1 MEALLHVED
10 LSISYEESAYPAV
23 RDFNLDIAPGEIVAI
38 VGESGSGKTSVI
50 RAILG
55 CLPGSG
61 RVTSGEILFDGRPLL
76 SNTPEEWRNL
86 RGTEIAMIFQDAGA
100 MLNPI
105 RRIGGQYV
113 EYIRTHEDISKADAY
128 NMAVATLKKMSLPD
142 AERIMESYPFELS
155 GGMSQ
160 RVGIAMAM
168 TFGPK
173 LLLADEPTS
182 ALDTTTQ
189 SQIVSRMMQLRETE
203 NTAVILVTHNL
214 GVAAYMSD
222 QIIVMEKG
230 RVVDRGDTGSILN
243 FPSDNYTK
251 QLLASVPTIGGPRF
265 V

>member
-1 MEALLHVED
+1 MNQLLKVKN
-10 LSISYEESAYPAV
+10 LSITYNKDPEPSV
-23 RDFNLDIAPGEIVAI
+23 RDFSMDVAPGEIVSI

-50 RAILG
+50 RAVQG
-55 CLPGSG
+55 CLPGAG
-61 RVTSGEILFDGRPLL
+61 RITSGEILFEGRPLL
-76 SNTPEEWRNL
+76 NISAEEWRCL
-86 RGTEIAMIFQDAGA
+86 RGTELSMIFQDAGA

-113 EYIRTHEDISKADAY
+113 EYIRTHKDISETEAFHI
-128 NMAVATLKKMSLPD
+128 AVATLKKMSLPD
-142 AERIMESYPFELS
+142 AERIMKSFPFQLS
-155 GGMSQ
+155 GGMRQ

-189 SQIVSRMMQLRETE
+189 SQIVSQMMLLRETE

-214 GVAAYMSD
+214 GVAAHMSD
-222 QIIVMEKG
+222 QILVMRQG
-230 RVVDRGDTGSILN
+230 RVVDRGDRETILTS
-243 FPSDNYTK
+243 PSDNYTK
-251 QLLASVPTIGGPRF
+251 KLLASVPTIGGRRF